1 MTLAL
6 RPKPYLIAAKRE
18 HMFRRL
24 ARDDVIE
31 TRQMKGDGRP
41 ATLISLNPVYQ
52 PNTND
57 W

>member
-1 MTLAL
+1 
-6 RPKPYLIAAKRE
+6 
-18 HMFRRL
+18 MFRRL